1 MKASKTIRQFD
12 SATLSEP
19 YELLSALFNEP
30 TVGLVTVD
38 HQLRYRFVNNALATM
53 IGVAPEKLLGK
64 TIHDVLGKAAIAFE
78 PPFKHV
84 FSSGV
89 DVSNLE
95 ISAKLPKRDEVG
107 YWIQNYF
114 AIRNAAGKVKRVG
127 AIVVEIT
134 EQTKLQQ
141 SICRIANILFRNL
154 LLSAHDS
161 DVLLR
166 HVMQRSL
173 RQTPDSRANRNK
185 SAVSGL
191 SNQTPGFP
199 HQSVQEALQ
208 VYSERDANAT
218 AGAVALT
225 PREREGVKLLVE
237 GTGNKETAAILGITV
252 KTVETHRARIMLKL
266 GLHSTRELVH
276 YAIHNKILD
285 LIR

>member
-1 MKASKTIRQFD
+1 MKAPKTIRLFD
-12 SATLSEP
+12 SATLIEP

-30 TVGLVTVD
+30 AVGLVTVD
-38 HQLRYRFVNNALATM
+38 HQLRYRFVNDALAAM
-53 IGVAPEKLLGK
+53 IGVVPKKLLGK
-64 TIHDVLGKAAIAFE
+64 TIRDVLGKAAIAFE

-114 AIRNAAGKVKRVG
+114 AISNATGKVKRVG

-154 LLSAHDS
+154 LLSVHDS
-161 DVLLR
+161 DALLR
-166 HVMQRSL
+166 HLMQRSL
-173 RQTPDSRANRNK
+173 RQTPDSRGSRDRP
-185 SAVSGL
+185 AVRGL
-191 SNQTPGFP
+191 SNQAPVFP

-208 VYSERDANAT
+208 VYSERGANAT

-237 GTGNKETAAILGITV
+237 GTGNKKKGAILGITV